1 MCLRQFIFLKHSSE
15 GQWLLE
21 NETLKKKFLY
31 AIILKYLKN
40 RVFCVF
46 FWQLEVQHLSVYSR
60 LAHF

>member
-40 RVFCVF
+40 RVFL
-46 FWQLEVQHLSVYSR
+46 FWQLKIQHLSMYSR

>member
-40 RVFCVF
+40 RVAF
-46 FWQLEVQHLSVYSR
+46 FGN
-60 LAHF
+60 

>member
-40 RVFCVF
+40 SVFLAIKSTASLCV
-46 FWQLEVQHLSVYSR
+46 Q
-60 LAHF
+60 